1 MMLVCRFNTR
11 DADGTVVDQNR
22 ASCIMP
28 PFTEAE
34 VVIVIVIIIIVFFV
48 IVFVASIIL
57 VYVVTIIQS

>member
-1 MMLVCRFNTR
+1 MRRFNTR

-34 VVIVIVIIIIVFFV
+34 VVIVIIIIVFFV

>member
-1 MMLVCRFNTR
+1 MMMRVCRFNTR

-34 VVIVIVIIIIVFFV
+34 VVIVIIIIVFFV
-48 IVFVASIIL
+48 IVFVASIFLL